1 MKPTMWTYYLYRVVG
16 FLVPLLPIRLG
27 HRLAERIAD
36 IVAWLRPQ
44 ERAIVKAN
52 IRQVM
57 GSDPGDRE
65 LERMARNTYR
75 CSFKNYFDLF
85 WMAKRPVEQVRE
97 RVETENWNYVEQAF
111 AMGRGVI
118 VVSLHYGNPELALQI
133 VPIVGKPCW
142 APAEHVQPEALFQY
156 LCRLRQARGVRLLPV
171 DGPLTEIMR
180 ALRRGEG
187 VGLALDRDATNSGRR
202 VEFFGKP
209 AHLPDGFAVLA
220 LRTGAPVLLVLNWRL
235 PRARYILRAYPPM
248 LFPVVKQPDD
258 ATVEQTMRQVLTL
271 VEKEMQR
278 DPSQW
283 VVFRRIW
290 ND

>member
-16 FLVPLLPIRLG
+16 FLVPFLPIRLG
-27 HRLAERIAD
+27 HWLAERIAD

-57 GSDPGDRE
+57 GSDPGDRD

-85 WMAKRPVEQVRE
+85 WMAKRPVEQVRA

-111 AMGRGVI
+111 GMGRGVI
-118 VVSLHYGNPELALQI
+118 IVSLHYGNPELALQI

-156 LCRLRQARGVRLLPV
+156 LCRLRQAKGVRLLPV

-187 VGLALDRDATNSGRR
+187 VGLALDRDATNSGRT
-202 VEFFGKP
+202 VEFFGRP

-235 PRARYILRAYPPM
+235 PGARYVLRAYPPM
-248 LFPVVKQPDD
+248 LFPVVKQPND